1 MGTLTPN
8 EAYQAIAAEV
18 EDWQATA
25 PGTKITEKVNKERR
39 DRLNALDS
47 QCAWEEGTAIKA
59 FQAMVK
65 AKRKARSHVRSHA
78 KESDARMAQPST
90 PLDHCAQAVALAAG
104 LHESNELVG
113 AVAEA
118 CSLNQ
123 FSVKDW
129 AARWRRSDSHGDRAR
144 KHGLDVNVA
153 TSTVMAAA
161 GSASAGTS
169 ALDSTAAA
177 AASGTLAAPSLA
189 ALRKLERD
197 EQIAELRKLHSWLKT
212 GGALSALASVSSILQ
227 GRAPHAAALLAAVRG
242 ASTRAP
248 PAPLAPRTTKS
259 RSSTQLEDCTTRRQT
274 RRTSPTQCYGARSRR
289 RRPWHGRRM
298 ALLPRRGLPSSAS
311 SWRRRATTS
320 SRAACSTSQAAFSQP

>member
-1 MGTLTPN
+1 M
-8 EAYQAIAAEV
+8 

-39 DRLNALDS
+39 DRLYALDG

-144 KHGLDVNVA
+144 KHGLDVTVA
-153 TSTVMAAA
+153 ASTVMAAA

-212 GGALSALASVSSILQ
+212 GGALSALASASSILQ

-259 RSSTQLEDCTTRRQT
+259 RSSTQLDDCTTRRHSSDEEDIANAVLRRSLEAAASLARAPDGAAAAT
-274 RRTSPTQCYGARSRR
+274 RTAKLGELLEAARYHLLESSLQ
-289 RRPWHGRRM
+289 HISSG
-298 ALLPRRGLPSSAS
+298 LLPF
-311 SWRRRATTS
+311 
-320 SRAACSTSQAAFSQP
+320 SRP